1 MEMELHFFFAHI
13 LLLFLILSALACC
26 SSSSKHISYILPSY
40 FCFFSLFSSLPQ
52 VDTETY
58 TTSAA
63 FLLRLLVDEHYVCL
77 VAVAKP
83 LPEPPALPTTMS
95 PRPPP
100 PSLDM
105 PATRAPV
112 LLAGRN
118 AISSRQNRLPIV
130 PGQRLVTNAHH
141 GGMIDGIPAPRSFG
155 LGPDSETN
163 PSSSEEDE
171 EQMQQ
176 DSLFDKA
183 HVASTFTTGTT
194 SPPMDDNSSGR
205 MEAVIEEDDGDHEM
219 DEDVAVTE
227 TEDQGIRKPHSHGV
241 SSPRTEI
248 AAAAT
253 GSHRK
258 SSSSNSKA
266 TVLAGPTFDVA
277 PPRAIRVMGAPPLG
291 GMPLESETILGVVS
305 ARIKV
310 IQRAADDFGSG
321 SGWTGDKDA
330 SWPGLD
336 PKGERSIITREAH
349 IMTLSVL
356 PGERGQGLGARL
368 LDLLLEECKRRTAGP
383 RIHLATGSNT
393 FSEEAITSAPPRAHQ
408 DAPMRTVLEMHPSNQ
423 AAMQL
428 YKKRNFNQISGN
440 KGTVRH
446 FFRGDQ
452 RIPSS
457 IRLRVGGS
465 DAIRM
470 ERFDT
475 QPSRQ
480 NGIK

>member
-1 MEMELHFFFAHI
+1 MIYLSSI
-13 LLLFLILSALACC
+13 LFLLQI
-26 SSSSKHISYILPSY
+26 
-40 FCFFSLFSSLPQ
+40 
-52 VDTETY
+52 DTDTY

-105 PATRAPV
+105 PATRAPI
-112 LLAGRN
+112 LLAGQSATN
-118 AISSRQNRLPIV
+118 TRQSRLPIV

-141 GGMIDGIPAPRSFG
+141 GGMVDDTPAPRSFG
-155 LGPDSETN
+155 VGPDSEN
-163 PSSSEEDE
+163 SPSSSEGDGDRMQSDGIF
-171 EQMQQ
+171 EQVN
-176 DSLFDKA
+176 
-183 HVASTFTTGTT
+183 VANTYTTGKT
-194 SPPMDDNSSGR
+194 SPSPFDDSGSGR
-205 MEAVIEEDDGDHEM
+205 MEAVMEEDDDDHRM
-219 DEDVAVTE
+219 NEDVAVSE
-227 TEDQGIRKPHSHGV
+227 TEDQGRKVTESHGI

-248 AAAAT
+248 AAAANT
-253 GSHRK
+253 GSRRK
-258 SSSSNSKA
+258 SSSA
-266 TVLAGPTFDVA
+266 TSRASVLAGPTFDVA

-310 IQRAADDFGSG
+310 TQRAADDFGSG
-321 SGWTGDKDA
+321 SGWSGGAKDA

-336 PKGERSIITREAH
+336 PKGEHSIITREAH

-393 FSEEAITSAPPRAHQ
+393 FSEEAITNAPPRVHQ

-423 AAMQL
+423 AAKQL
-428 YKKRNFNQISGN
+428 YQKRNFNQVAGN
-440 KGTVRH
+440 KGIVKH

-475 QPSRQ
+475 PSRQ
-480 NGIK
+480 NGTV

>member
-1 MEMELHFFFAHI
+1 MWIFIYLLRLLLISFFWCSFSTHI
-13 LLLFLILSALACC
+13 LHSHHQIFL
-26 SSSSKHISYILPSY
+26 SS
-40 FCFFSLFSSLPQ
+40 FSLSFQQ
-52 VDTETY
+52 VDTDTY

-83 LPEPPALPTTMS
+83 LPEPPALPRTMS

-112 LLAGRN
+112 LLAGRTATN
-118 AISSRQNRLPIV
+118 TRQNRLPIV

-141 GGMIDGIPAPRSFG
+141 GGINDGTPAPRSFG
-155 LGPDSETN
+155 IGPDSETN
-163 PSSSEEDE
+163 PSSSEGDEDR
-171 EQMQQ
+171 MQQ
-176 DSLFDKA
+176 DGLFEQA
-183 HVASTFTTGTT
+183 HVASTYTTGKT
-194 SPPMDDNSSGR
+194 SPPIDDSSSGR
-205 MEAVIEEDDGDHEM
+205 MEAVVEEEDQDHQM
-219 DEDVAVTE
+219 DEDIAISE
-227 TEDQGIRKPHSHGV
+227 TEDQGKRKPESHGI

-253 GSHRK
+253 GSRRK
-258 SSSSNSKA
+258 SSSSTVRAS
-266 TVLAGPTFDVA
+266 VLAGPTFDVA

-321 SGWTGDKDA
+321 NGWTGDKDA

-336 PKGERSIITREAH
+336 PKGDRSIITREAH
-349 IMTLSVL
+349 IMTLSVS

-408 DAPMRTVLEMHPSNQ
+408 DAPMRTVLEMHPSNE

-428 YKKRNFNQISGN
+428 YKKRNFNQVPGN
-440 KGTVRH
+440 KGTVKH

-475 QPSRQ
+475 PSKQ
-480 NGIK
+480 SGIA